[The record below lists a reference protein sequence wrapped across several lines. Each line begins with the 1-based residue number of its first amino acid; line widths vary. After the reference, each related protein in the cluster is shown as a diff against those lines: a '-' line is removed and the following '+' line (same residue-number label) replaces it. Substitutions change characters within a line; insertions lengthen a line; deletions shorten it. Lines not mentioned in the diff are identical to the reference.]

1 MEIVKDE
8 APKFNTITEGQI
20 DVVKRQRTL
29 TRQNISQFTQITGS
43 SKTIIMSDG
52 ENNRVRIGFKEA

>member
-52 ENNRVRIGFKEA
+52 ENNRVRIGFKGA